1 MFSRKIS
8 FATVIKFINMIG
20 LYIRS
25 SEKLDLI
32 EEKDAFVSNIKGYL
46 SD

>member
-1 MFSRKIS
+1 
-8 FATVIKFINMIG
+8 MIG

-32 EEKDAFVSNIKGYL
+32 EEKDAFVSNLLKAIFQIKARHTKNINI
-46 SD
+46 